1 MTSPFT
7 ALSANHVDA
16 NIQALLHMLR
26 MSDHIHVEDACFME
40 ALDNVHWRHA
50 DSGDEKFGTGVDNDG
65 DEVIQ
70 FALCIIVAGKV
81 LLE

>member
-1 MTSPFT
+1 
-7 ALSANHVDA
+7 
-16 NIQALLHMLR
+16 
-26 MSDHIHVEDACFME
+26 ME